1 MVSQVT
7 PPATRQPPQIS
18 WEKLPDDF
26 VLPDDPVENDQQP
39 YLAAALTDALGAAG
53 LIAPEM
59 LIVSNF
65 GLVATVDQR
74 TIVKAPDWLWVS
86 SVISPDI
93 EASSRIRR
101 SYTPKLEGGP
111 VGVVM
116 EFLSETEAGEYSTRP
131 AFPYGKLYFYE
142 QILQVPTYV
151 IFDPAAVVIEV
162 RQLQGDRYVMQ
173 SPNEQGH
180 YWIPEIN
187 LWLGVWTGER
197 LGRTK
202 HWLRWWNESGELL
215 LWSSEQA
222 EQAQQQAEQ
231 AQQQAEQA
239 RQQAEQARQDQERTE
254 QQLLEAARN
263 LLATGLP
270 IAQVTELLR
279 LSAAQRD
286 QLLAE
291 GN

>member
-1 MVSQVT
+1 MVSQIT
-7 PPATRQPPQIS
+7 PPATLQPPQIS

-26 VLPDDPVENDQQP
+26 VLPDDPVENAQQP

-53 LIAPEM
+53 LIRPEM

-65 GLVATVDQR
+65 GLVATVNQK
-74 TIVKAPDWLWVS
+74 TIVKAPDWLWVP

-93 EASSRIRR
+93 EASGRIRR
-101 SYTPKLEGGP
+101 SYTPLLEGEP

-131 AFPYGKLYFYE
+131 TFPYGKLYFYE

-151 IFDPAAVVIEV
+151 TFDPAAVVLEV
-162 RQLQGDRYVMQ
+162 RRLQQGRYVQQ
-173 SPNEQGH
+173 SSNEQGH
-180 YWIPEIN
+180 YWIPELN
-187 LWLGVWTGER
+187 LWLGIWAGKR

-202 HWLRWWNESGELL
+202 QWLRWWNEAGDLL

-222 EQAQQQAEQ
+222 EQAQQQAQQ
-231 AQQQAEQA
+231 AQQQA
-239 RQQAEQARQDQERTE
+239 QQAQQQAQQAQQEQEKTE

-263 LLATGLP
+263 LVATGLP
-270 IAQVTELLR
+270 ITQVVELLG
-279 LSAAQRD
+279 LSAEQQQ
-286 QLLAE
+286 QLTDE
-291 GN
+291 SD